1 MVLNMV
7 KYTTGSDLEIVW
19 IYRWFTWPK
28 YPNIRH
34 FDFKGRFLKC
44 KFVKVFWDRA
54 LGNDQIPLKVGT
66 NDPLEYI

>member
-44 KFVKVFWDRA
+44 KFVKVF
-54 LGNDQIPLKVGT
+54 
-66 NDPLEYI
+66 